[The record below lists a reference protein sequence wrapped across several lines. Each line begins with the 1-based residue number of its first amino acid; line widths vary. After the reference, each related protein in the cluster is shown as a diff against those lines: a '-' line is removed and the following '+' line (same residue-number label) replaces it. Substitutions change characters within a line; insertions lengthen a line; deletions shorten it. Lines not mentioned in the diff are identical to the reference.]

1 MWMRRLLAQLDDAI
15 DLLEGLGRMLM
26 LMDVKLERI
35 VEMLEEDV

>member
-1 MWMRRLLAQLDDAI
+1 MRRLLAQLDDAI